1 MGTLYITGNPDSDR
15 LLNTNG
21 TALLIGMLLDQQVPM
36 EWAFNGAYTLKQ
48 RLGHLNPKQIAE
60 MNPESFLAICLEK
73 PAIHRFPKAMAERI
87 QGMCAI
93 IASKYKNKG
102 ENIWKDVSSGEELFL
117 RLRELPGFGEEKAQI
132 FIALL
137 GKRFDIQPTGWKKAA
152 GVFSDAHPRTVA
164 DITSPETLLKVRAWK
179 KAEKAA
185 DRDKQSR
192 PLSAKTAS
200 AKKAVKKTGATKKTV
215 KK

>member
-1 MGTLYITGNPDSDR
+1 MGTLYITGNVDSDK
-15 LLNTNG
+15 LLNSNG

-48 RLGHLNPKQIAE
+48 RLGHLNPRSIAAMDPDE
-60 MNPESFLAICLEK
+60 FLSVCLEK
-73 PAIHRFPKAMAERI
+73 PAIHRFPKAMAQRI

-93 IASKYKNKG
+93 IGEKYNNKG
-102 ENIWKDVSSGEELFL
+102 ENIWNDVQTGDELFA

-137 GKRFDIQPTGWKKAA
+137 GKRFDVRPTGWKKAA
-152 GVFSDAHPRTVA
+152 GVFSDSHPRTVA
-164 DITSPETLLKVRAWK
+164 DITSPDTLLKVRAWK

-192 PLSAKTAS
+192 PLATPKKPV
-200 AKKAVKKTGATKKTV
+200 AKKSATKKQTA

>member
-1 MGTLYITGNPDSDR
+1 MGTLYITGNTDSDK
-15 LLNTNG
+15 LLNSNG

-48 RLGHLNPKQIAE
+48 RLGHLNPRSIADMDPDE
-60 MNPESFLAICLEK
+60 FLAICLEK
-73 PAIHRFPKAMAERI
+73 PAIHRFPKAMAQRI

-93 IASKYKNKG
+93 IADKYKNKG
-102 ENIWKDVSSGEELFL
+102 ENIWKEVETGDELFM

-152 GVFSDAHPRTVA
+152 GVFSDSNPRTVA

-192 PLSAKTAS
+192 PLATPKKPA
-200 AKKAVKKTGATKKTV
+200 AKKSVAKKTPAKK
-215 KK
+215 